1 MKCVILENLSI
12 TTNIESL
19 PYFDMGKP
27 KIKSIEIS
35 IQGSL
40 GTCKGVYNPWDIT
53 LELVCLYVVHLSQ
66 ILCTFLFMLGQ

>member
-19 PYFDMGKP
+19 PYLDMGKS

-40 GTCKGVYNPWDIT
+40 GTCKGVYNP
-53 LELVCLYVVHLSQ
+53 
-66 ILCTFLFMLGQ
+66 

>member
-1 MKCVILENLSI
+1 
-12 TTNIESL
+12 
-19 PYFDMGKP
+19 MGKS

-66 ILCTFLFMLGQ
+66 ILCTFFFMLGQ